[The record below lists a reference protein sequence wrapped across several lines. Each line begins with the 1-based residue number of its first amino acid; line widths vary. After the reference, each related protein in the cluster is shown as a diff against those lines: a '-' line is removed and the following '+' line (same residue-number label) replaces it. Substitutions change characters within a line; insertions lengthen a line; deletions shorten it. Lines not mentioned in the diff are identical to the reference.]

1 MSILGYPKLL
11 DARVID
17 TESAIAQLRRIAAIH
32 PRAVSWR
39 YDPILISDL
48 TPPDWHRENF
58 ARLSTALSGVVDE
71 VTISFATIY
80 AKSRRN
86 LARAFGGREGWR
98 DPEAAEKR
106 ELLADLAALAR
117 ENGQRLTI
125 CSQPD
130 LVGDGVEPSR
140 CIDADRLADV
150 GGRPLKTKTKGNRPG
165 CLCAVSRD
173 IGAYDTCPHGCAYC
187 YAVERREKAIAF
199 ARNHDPATERLG

>member
-1 MSILGYPKLL
+1 M
-11 DARVID
+11 
-17 TESAIAQLRRIAAIH
+17 
-32 PRAVSWR
+32 
-39 YDPILISDL
+39 
-48 TPPDWHRENF
+48 
-58 ARLSTALSGVVDE
+58 
-71 VTISFATIY
+71 
-80 AKSRRN
+80 
-86 LARAFGGREGWR
+86 
-98 DPEAAEKR
+98 
-106 ELLADLAALAR
+106 LADLAALAR